1 MKKLVAIM
9 IIILCSAYSFAQS
22 FTITNFSNCDLTVRV
37 WAVSTAV
44 AQCNAVNWRFTNYAD
59 LAGGGS
65 NGITYTSSDL
75 PFGGSPFVWL
85 GFEVLDQCQ
94 ANSGPGTTCEYARAI
109 WDNSCGGPQ
118 QCLEITC
125 NSLACP
131 LGTNVVPTINS
142 WGTAPNVDLN

>member
-94 ANSGPGTTCEYARAI
+94 ANSGPGTTCEYA
-109 WDNSCGGPQ
+109 S
-118 QCLEITC
+118 LEITC
-125 NSLACP
+125 NSFACP